1 MDDLLGR
8 KIRILRRKREL
19 TQQELS
25 YRTGISAP
33 HISSIERGMRHP
45 SLEYAIRIAEAL
57 GVNIDYFAESSEG
70 TSLPEDT
77 AYQNPSDLP
86 AYLQSFIMNETSQPY
101 IAMAHRVSR
110 LDESDYSM
118 LCAMIDIMA
127 QRKHLKKLSIDES

>member
-1 MDDLLGR
+1 MDGLLGR
-8 KIRILRRKREL
+8 KIKVLRRKREL
-19 TQQELS
+19 TQQELA
-25 YRTGISAP
+25 YRTGISTP

-57 GVNIDYFAESSEG
+57 GVSIDYFADTG
-70 TSLPEDT
+70 ITTSLPEEMG
-77 AYQNPSDLP
+77 YQGANDLP
-86 AYLQSFIMNETSQPY
+86 AYLQSFIMNENSQPY

-127 QRKHLKKLSIDES
+127 QRKRLKKLSIDEA

>member
-8 KIRILRRKREL
+8 RIRILRKRREL

-45 SLEYAIRIAEAL
+45 SLEYAVRIAEAL
-57 GVNIDYFAESSEG
+57 GVNVDYFANLGET
-70 TSLPEDT
+70 TSLPDET
-77 AYQNPSDLP
+77 GYRKPTDLP
-86 AYLQSFIMNETSQPY
+86 AYLQSFILNETSQPY

-110 LDESDYSM
+110 LDQSDYTM
-118 LCAMIDIMA
+118 LCALIDMMA
-127 QRKHLKKLSIDES
+127 QRKHLKKLSLEDN

>member
-1 MDDLLGR
+1 MVDLLGR
-8 KIRILRRKREL
+8 KIRILRKRREL

-57 GVNIDYFAESSEG
+57 GVNIDYFADSVDAS
-70 TSLPEDT
+70 SLPDEMG
-77 AYQNPSDLP
+77 YRKPSDLP

-110 LDESDYSM
+110 LDESDYTM

-127 QRKHLKKLSIDES
+127 QRKHLKKLSIDAP

>member
-8 KIRILRRKREL
+8 TIRILRNNRDL

-25 YRTGISAP
+25 YQTGISAP

-57 GVNIDYFAESSEG
+57 GVNIGYFADSGEI
-70 TSLPEDT
+70 TSLPDDT
-77 AYQNPSDLP
+77 GYHKPTELP
-86 AYLQSFIMNETSQPY
+86 TYLQSFIMNETSQPY

-110 LDESDYSM
+110 LDESDYTM
-118 LCAMIDIMA
+118 LCAMIEIMA
-127 QRKHLKKLSIDES
+127 QRKHLTKLSVDKS

>member
-1 MDDLLGR
+1 M
-8 KIRILRRKREL
+8 
-19 TQQELS
+19 
-25 YRTGISAP
+25 SAP

-57 GVNIDYFAESSEG
+57 GVNIDYFADSNEV
-70 TSLPEDT
+70 TSLPEET
-77 AYQNPSDLP
+77 GYQKATDLP
-86 AYLQSFIMNETSQPY
+86 AYLQSFVMNETSQPY

-110 LDESDYSM
+110 LDESDYTM